1 MFTGHLGELTS
12 MTDEGIQVTFHSNKQ
27 TRSMPSF
34 QTEFSFGLTGLV
46 VVLGV
51 AEVVN
56 NHPRGQL
63 LLKVGPR
70 LRATSA
76 R

>member
-1 MFTGHLGELTS
+1 
-12 MTDEGIQVTFHSNKQ
+12 
-27 TRSMPSF
+27 MPSF